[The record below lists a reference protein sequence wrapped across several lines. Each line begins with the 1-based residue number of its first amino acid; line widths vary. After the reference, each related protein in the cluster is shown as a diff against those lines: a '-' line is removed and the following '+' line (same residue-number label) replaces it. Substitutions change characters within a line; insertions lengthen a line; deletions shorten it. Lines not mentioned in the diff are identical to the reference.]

1 MADVE
6 LQSASTSV
14 LEDWCRDF
22 NIKPPQRK
30 LGRRAIIAQ
39 LRKHL
44 ESTASQAARLPLSA
58 VTKRLR
64 RKTPDPHRLW
74 VHADM
79 RSFDDAVSALTTPS
93 TAVCSNMG
101 FLGKKEHQLEHH
113 HLGHSIAKLPISLSA
128 RPLELP
134 TASKHA
140 VPALVWKRCRRKTAM
155 SELSGAR
162 AAVPH
167 TVSRKTTGESEAL
180 SKACS
185 EDVGPGAALPASP
198 GTSWL
203 SKRRRILMP
212 VLPTR
217 EVLTGGEQLLNAR
230 SPERLQ
236 SEPEDADVHSLPGTP
251 KACQSAGQSS
261 MIKDL
266 TPASKL
272 VRLSIAA
279 AELDVSA
286 REPRLVD
293 FATGMLHVLPSNG
306 VVALGRC
313 VGCEISVQSPVVET
327 RHCVLVCSSGTVTVE
342 DVSASG
348 TAVNDAQLP
357 KGTFLPQPLVLQRGD
372 VLALAPPDGPSFLFL
387 DAACS

>member
-1 MADVE
+1 MADIE

-44 ESTASQAARLPLSA
+44 ESTASQAARLPLST
-58 VTKRLR
+58 VTRRLR
-64 RKTPDPHRLW
+64 TKTPDSHRLW
-74 VHADM
+74 VHAETV
-79 RSFDDAVSALTTPS
+79 SFHDAVSALTTPS
-93 TAVCSNMG
+93 TALCST
-101 FLGKKEHQLEHH
+101 GKREHH
-113 HLGHSIAKLPISLSA
+113 HLGHSIAKLPISFSA

-134 TASKHA
+134 TQSKHA

-162 AAVPH
+162 AALQR
-167 TVSRKTTGESEAL
+167 TVSSNTTGESEPL
-180 SKACS
+180 PKAS
-185 EDVGPGAALPASP
+185 WENVGPGAALSASP

-203 SKRRRILMP
+203 GKRRRLLIP

-217 EVLTGGEQLLNAR
+217 EVLSGGEQLLNAR
-230 SPERLQ
+230 SPQRLQ
-236 SEPEDADVHSLPGTP
+236 SETEDADVHSLPGTP
-251 KACQSAGQSS
+251 KACQSAGQPSV
-261 MIKDL
+261 IKDL

-313 VGCEISVQSPVVET
+313 VGCEIPVQSPVVAM

-357 KGTFLPQPLVLQRGD
+357 KGDFLPQPLILQRGD

>member
-64 RKTPDPHRLW
+64 TKTPDPHRLW
-74 VHADM
+74 VHADIG
-79 RSFDDAVSALTTPS
+79 SFDDAAGALTTPS
-93 TAVCSNMG
+93 TAVCSNLG
-101 FLGKKEHQLEHH
+101 FLDKREHH
-113 HLGHSIAKLPISLSA
+113 LLGHPVAKLPISFSA

-134 TASKHA
+134 TPSKHE
-140 VPALVWKRCRRKTAM
+140 VPASIWKRCRRKTSM

-162 AAVPH
+162 AAVQH

-185 EDVGPGAALPASP
+185 EDVGAGPAS
-198 GTSWL
+198 WL
-203 SKRRRILMP
+203 GKRRRILMP

-217 EVLTGGEQLLNAR
+217 EVLSGGEQLLNAR

-251 KACQSAGQSS
+251 KACQSAGPSS
-261 MIKDL
+261 VIKDL

-313 VGCEISVQSPVVET
+313 VGCEIPVQSPVVET
-327 RHCVLVCSSGTVTVE
+327 RHCVLVCCSGTVTVE

-357 KGTFLPQPLVLQRGD
+357 KGDFLPQPLVLQRGD
-372 VLALAPPDGPSFLFL
+372 VLALAPPDGPTFLFL

>member
-1 MADVE
+1 MADIE

-58 VTKRLR
+58 VTRRLR
-64 RKTPDPHRLW
+64 TKTPDPHRLW
-74 VHADM
+74 V
-79 RSFDDAVSALTTPS
+79 FDDAVSALTTPS
-93 TAVCSNMG
+93 TAACSK
-101 FLGKKEHQLEHH
+101 GKGEHHQHH
-113 HLGHSIAKLPISLSA
+113 HLGRSIAKLPISFSA

-134 TASKHA
+134 TQSK

-162 AAVPH
+162 AALQR
-167 TVSRKTTGESEAL
+167 TVSSRKTGESEPL
-180 SKACS
+180 PKAS
-185 EDVGPGAALPASP
+185 WENVGPAAALPASP
-198 GTSWL
+198 GTSGL
-203 SKRRRILMP
+203 GKRRRLLMP

-217 EVLTGGEQLLNAR
+217 EVLSGGEQLLNAR
-230 SPERLQ
+230 SPQRLQ
-236 SEPEDADVHSLPGTP
+236 SETEDADVHSLPGTP
-251 KACQSAGQSS
+251 KACQSAGHPSV
-261 MIKDL
+261 IKDL

-313 VGCEISVQSPVVET
+313 VGCEIPVQSPVVEM

-342 DVSASG
+342 DVSATG

-357 KGTFLPQPLVLQRGD
+357 KGDFLPQPLILQRGD